1 MAWKLL
7 PTDFTDAVWEGL
19 KKYTQID
26 NPDGTVSFRDVTNY
40 TNKENSF
47 FGAMQANR
55 MNDTLN
61 VIMSMLENGTDLY
74 ELFQAYFEE
83 QKKLF
88 AAKATAEYTGFQ
100 QYVTEH
106 EDEIDTIVSTIRTN
120 TDNEFTS
127 FQQYVTEHQNQIDTI
142 VEAIR
147 TSTDNKYTEFETD
160 VDARKK
166 EIADIVIAIG
176 ASTDKAYADFL
187 AYVADLEKQGDEAIN
202 GIKTDYRDEMDEFQA
217 AQERLFNVWFD
228 AIRERLSG
236 DIATSLQNQIN
247 ELNTKVDGFTP
258 KTTVF
263 SADGKT
269 ITETEGNTQLVV
281 TFNADGSIVEQ
292 QLRDGA
298 VVHTKITTFSS
309 DGLTI
314 KEEVT

>member
-26 NPDGTVSFRDVTNY
+26 NPDGTVSFQDVTAY
-40 TNKENSF
+40 TNKEKSF

-74 ELFQAYFEE
+74 ELFQQYFEE
-83 QKKLF
+83 QKTLF
-88 AAKATAEYTGFQ
+88 SQRATSTYTGFE
-100 QYVTEH
+100 QYVTTH
-106 EDEIDTIVSTIRTN
+106 QSEIDTIVSDICTN
-120 TDNEFTS
+120 TDNEFAS
-127 FQQYVTEHQNQIDTI
+127 FQRYVTEHQEQIDTI

-147 TSTDNKYTEFETD
+147 TSTNAKYTEFETD

-166 EIADIVIAIG
+166 EIQNIVITIG
-176 ASTDKAYADFL
+176 TSTDKAFADFL
-187 AYVADLEKQGDEAIN
+187 EYVQNLERQGDDAIA
-202 GIKTDYRDEMDEFQA
+202 GIKTDYRKEMDDYQA
-217 AQERLFNVWFD
+217 AQERLFEVWFD

-236 DIATSLQNQIN
+236 DIATSLQDQIN
-247 ELNTKVDGFTP
+247 NLDTKVDGFIP

-269 ITETEGNTQLVV
+269 ITESEGNVQLIV
-281 TFNADGSIVEQ
+281 TFNDDGSITERQV
-292 QLRDGA
+292 RDGA
-298 VVHTKITTFSS
+298 VIHTKTTTFSP